1 MQLKKN
7 GHEYDPTKISILDV
21 NMIEKQRL
29 SLPTYGIRPI
39 WRWFYLN
46 ARKKGLDIEFV
57 EYKHDLYQVSGDF
70 QYLIVYIDHYI
81 PEWLIR
87 QINHIDKLGSDIK
100 IYICGYLPTLYNDEI
115 KKICGDRTSVLQGVL
130 ENVLPLL
137 LSELS
142 QMSEIEEFPYIK
154 LKDEEL
160 MLYEKQLNMRGIE
173 VVQASVGLPHEM

>member
-70 QYLIVYIDHYI
+70 Q
-81 PEWLIR
+81 
-87 QINHIDKLGSDIK
+87 
-100 IYICGYLPTLYNDEI
+100 
-115 KKICGDRTSVLQGVL
+115 
-130 ENVLPLL
+130 
-137 LSELS
+137 
-142 QMSEIEEFPYIK
+142 
-154 LKDEEL
+154 
-160 MLYEKQLNMRGIE
+160 
-173 VVQASVGLPHEM
+173 